1 MGERGEREAGKQG
14 DREGGGQG
22 EERWPGWNVFCFL
35 FSIFYYYLYF
45 FFVENFTIQY
55 FLKCLFNYLL
65 SLSSS
70 RM

>member
-35 FSIFYYYLYF
+35 FFVFNFLLLPLFFLCRKFYNSVFSKML
-45 FFVENFTIQY
+45 V
-55 FLKCLFNYLL
+55 
-65 SLSSS
+65 
-70 RM
+70 